1 MKSKVGK
8 LDVDK
13 LVPTPVEISKQ
24 SDVVKSYVVKKEEHN
39 AKIKN
44 IEDKKPNTTKLATKS
59 TLNAIIN
66 EVDSEIPFIN
76 NLTTNAFLN
85 AKIIEVTVKYLILL
99 ARLLLVLLL
108 QLKIKYLVL
117 VIQSKN

>member
-24 SDVVKSYVVKKEEHN
+24 SDLAKSYVVKKEEHN

-44 IEDKKPNTTKLATKS
+44 IEDKN
-59 TLNAIIN
+59 
-66 EVDSEIPFIN
+66 
-76 NLTTNAFLN
+76 
-85 AKIIEVTVKYLILL
+85 LILL
-99 ARLLLVLLL
+99 
-108 QLKIKYLVL
+108 
-117 VIQSKN
+117 N